1 VGQDGFIAAPEIEEF
16 LRHLQVMGRSGYT
29 LRSYRMGLADFA
41 GWLADE
47 GLPLTAVRRGHIE
60 GYVSKFAVGRAEAT
74 INHRLSVL
82 ASFFAFLIRRDTE
95 IGDGAWA
102 GQMSPVPAQRDGD
115 GVLHR
120 MPGGDAPVRRGR
132 AELRRRTPRRLP
144 REVDPEVAETLIRE
158 AGSWRDR
165 AILLLLTRTGQ
176 RVGDWHPDHGRHG
189 VLGMRLA
196 DFDRRRSAIRVR
208 LKGARDEHLVP
219 VTGDFW
225 PVFDRYLAEERGDPP
240 TDAAW
245 LGHRRGA
252 GRPLRYS
259 AFEAALR
266 YLTGRLGVRVR
277 VTAHMFRHGL
287 AQQVYET
294 AGVKV
299 AQEILGH
306 KHVSTTADTYAHVDQ
321 KAMVAAIVEV
331 EARRRARVAT
341 PPELRRVEQ
350 RYAFAYD
357 RSTIAELEAI
367 CGGVTGEACD
377 E

>member
-1 VGQDGFIAAPEIEEF
+1 MPHHEDIAAREIEDF
-16 LRHLQVMGRSGYT
+16 LQHLRVMGRSGYT
-29 LRSYRMGLADFA
+29 ARSYRFGLGDFA
-41 GWLADE
+41 AWLADE
-47 GLPLTAVRRGHIE
+47 ELPLAAVRRRHIE
-60 GYVSKFAVGRAEAT
+60 AYVAKFAIGRAETT
-74 INHRLSVL
+74 INHRMSVL
-82 ASFFAFLIRRDTE
+82 ASFFAFLVRRDTE
-95 IGDGAWA
+95 MGDGPWA
-102 GQMSPVPAQRDGD
+102 GQTSPVPAQRDAD
-115 GVLHR
+115 AVSHR
-120 MPGGDAPVRRGR
+120 MTGRDAPVRRRR
-132 AELRRRTPRRLP
+132 AELRRRPPRRLP
-144 REVDPEVAETLIRE
+144 REVDPEVAELLIRE

-165 AILLLLTRTGQ
+165 AILLLLARTGQ

-196 DFDRRRSAIRVR
+196 DFDRRRSAITVR
-208 LKGARDEHLVP
+208 LKGARDEHRVP

-240 TDAAW
+240 TDTAW
-245 LGHRRGA
+245 VGHRRGA

-266 YLTGRLGVRVR
+266 YLTDRLGVR

-287 AQQVYET
+287 AQRVYET

-306 KHVSTTADTYAHVDQ
+306 KHVSTTADTYAQVDQ
-321 KAMVAAIVEV
+321 QAMVAAIAEV
-331 EARRRARVAT
+331 ESRRRARDAAQSEHVRA
-341 PPELRRVEQ
+341 EQ

-357 RSTIAELEAI
+357 ASTIVELEAI
-367 CGGVTGEACD
+367 VCGHIAGEACD

>member
-1 VGQDGFIAAPEIEEF
+1 MPHDVDIAIQEAEEF
-16 LRHLQVMGRSGYT
+16 LRHLEVLGRSGYT
-29 LRSYRMGLADFA
+29 LRSYRIGLADF
-41 GWLADE
+41 GRWLAEE
-47 GLPLTAVRRGHIE
+47 GVSLAAVRRRHIE
-60 GYVSKFAVGRAEAT
+60 AYVGKFGVGRAANT
-74 INHRLSVL
+74 VNHRLSVL

-95 IGDGAWA
+95 VGGGVWA
-102 GQMSPVPAQRDGD
+102 SRTSPVPAQADAEA
-115 GVLHR
+115 VLHR
-120 MPGGDAPVRRGR
+120 MAGRDTPVRRGR
-132 AELRRRTPRRLP
+132 AELRRRPPRRLP
-144 REVDPEVAETLIRE
+144 REVDPDVAELLIRE

-176 RVGDWHPDHGRHG
+176 RVGDWHPEHGRHG
-189 VLGMRLA
+189 VLGMGLA
-196 DFDRRRSAIRVR
+196 DFDRRRSAITVR
-208 LKGARDEHLVP
+208 LKGARDEHRVP

-225 PVFDRYLAEERGDPP
+225 AVFDRYLAEERGGPP

-245 LGHRRGA
+245 VGHRRGA
-252 GRPLRYS
+252 GKPLRYS

-266 YLTGRLGVRVR
+266 YLAGRLGVR

-306 KHVSTTADTYAHVDQ
+306 RHVSTTADTYAHVDQ
-321 KAMVAAIVEV
+321 QTMVAALAGV
-331 EARRRARVAT
+331 EARRRVQLTVPTEQLVAG
-341 PPELRRVEQ
+341 Q

-357 RSTIAELEAI
+357 ASTIAELEAVAARHI
-367 CGGVTGEACD
+367 VGEAGD

>member
-1 VGQDGFIAAPEIEEF
+1 MPHDEDIAAREVEEF
-16 LRHLQVMGRSGYT
+16 LQHLDVMGRSGYT
-29 LRSYRMGLADFA
+29 LRSYRLGLADFA

-47 GLPLTAVRRGHIE
+47 GLPLTALRRRHIE
-60 GYVSKFAVGRAEAT
+60 AYVGKFAVGRAETT

-82 ASFFAFLIRRDTE
+82 ASFFAFLVRRDTE
-95 IGDGAWA
+95 NGDGAWD
-102 GQMSPVPAQRDGD
+102 GRTSPVPGQRDAD
-115 GVLHR
+115 AVLHR
-120 MPGGDAPVRRGR
+120 MTGRDALVRRGR
-132 AELRRRTPRRLP
+132 AELRRRPPRQLP
-144 REVDPEVAETLIRE
+144 REVDPEVAELLIRE

-176 RVGDWHPDHGRHG
+176 RVGDWHPEHGRHG

-196 DFDRRRSAIRVR
+196 DLDRRRSAVIVR
-208 LKGARDEHLVP
+208 LKGARDEHRVP

-225 PVFDRYLAEERGDPP
+225 PVFDRYLVEERGDPP

-245 LGHRRGA
+245 VGHRRGA

-266 YLTGRLGVRVR
+266 YLTARLGVR

-287 AQQVYET
+287 AQRVYET

-306 KHVSTTADTYAHVDQ
+306 KRVSTTADTYVHVDQ
-321 KAMVAAIVEV
+321 QAMVAAIAEV
-331 EARRRARVAT
+331 EARRRALADT
-341 PPELRRVEQ
+341 PPQQVRVEQ

-357 RSTIAELEAI
+357 PTTIAELEAI
-367 CGGVTGEACD
+367 VCGHIAGEPSDA
-377 E
+377 

>member
-1 VGQDGFIAAPEIEEF
+1 MHHDVGIATQEAEEF
-16 LRHLQVMGRSGYT
+16 LRHLEVLGRSGYT
-29 LRSYRMGLADFA
+29 LRSYRLGLADF
-41 GWLADE
+41 GSWLADE
-47 GLPLTAVRRGHIE
+47 GMSLGAVRRRHIE
-60 GYVSKFAVGRAEAT
+60 AYVGKFGVGRAAT
-74 INHRLSVL
+74 TVNHRLSVL

-95 IGDGAWA
+95 VGDGAWA
-102 GQMSPVPAQRDGD
+102 GRTSPVPAQADAEA
-115 GVLHR
+115 VLHR
-120 MPGGDAPVRRGR
+120 MAGRDAPVRRGR
-132 AELRRRTPRRLP
+132 AELRRRPPRRLP
-144 REVDPEVAETLIRE
+144 REVDPDVAELLIRE

-176 RVGDWHPDHGRHG
+176 RVGDWHPEHGRHG

-196 DFDRRRSAIRVR
+196 DFDRRRSAITVL
-208 LKGARDEHLVP
+208 LKGARDEHRVP
-219 VTGDFW
+219 VTSDFW

-240 TDAAW
+240 TEAAW
-245 LGHRRGA
+245 VGHRRGA
-252 GRPLRYS
+252 GKPLRYS

-266 YLTGRLGVRVR
+266 YLGERLGIR

-321 KAMVAAIVEV
+321 QTMVAALAGVEV
-331 EARRRARVAT
+331 RRRAQLAI
-341 PPELRRVEQ
+341 PPEQVMAGR

-357 RSTIAELEAI
+357 VSTIAELEAVAACHI
-367 CGGVTGEACD
+367 VGEAGD

>member
-1 VGQDGFIAAPEIEEF
+1 
-16 LRHLQVMGRSGYT
+16 
-29 LRSYRMGLADFA
+29 
-41 GWLADE
+41 
-47 GLPLTAVRRGHIE
+47 
-60 GYVSKFAVGRAEAT
+60 
-74 INHRLSVL
+74 
-82 ASFFAFLIRRDTE
+82 
-95 IGDGAWA
+95 
-102 GQMSPVPAQRDGD
+102 
-115 GVLHR
+115 
-120 MPGGDAPVRRGR
+120 MPGRDAPVRRGR
-132 AELRRRTPRRLP
+132 AELRRRPPRRLP

-176 RVGDWHPDHGRHG
+176 RLGDWHPEHGRHG

-225 PVFDRYLAEERGDPP
+225 PVFDRYLAEERGDPS

-306 KHVSTTADTYAHVDQ
+306 KHVSTTADMYAHVDQ

-367 CGGVTGEACD
+367 VCGGVTGGACD

>member
-1 VGQDGFIAAPEIEEF
+1 VGHDGCIAAPEIEEF
-16 LRHLQVMGRSGYT
+16 LRHLKVMGRSGYT
-29 LRSYRMGLADFA
+29 LRSYRMGLAGFA
-41 GWLADE
+41 GWLAEE
-47 GLPLTAVRRGHIE
+47 GLALTAVRRRHIE
-60 GYVSKFAVGRAEAT
+60 AYVSKFAAGRAETT

-82 ASFFAFLIRRDTE
+82 ASFFAFLIRGDTA
-95 IGDGAWA
+95 IGDGPWA
-102 GQMSPVPAQRDGD
+102 GQMSPVPAQSDAD
-115 GVLHR
+115 AVSHR
-120 MPGGDAPVRRGR
+120 MTGRDVPVRRGR
-132 AELRRRTPRRLP
+132 AELRRRPPRRLP
-144 REVDPEVAETLIRE
+144 REVDPEVAETLISE

-176 RVGDWHPDHGRHG
+176 RLGDWHPEHGRHG

-196 DFDRRRSAIRVR
+196 DFDRRRSAVTVR
-208 LKGARDEHLVP
+208 LKGARDEHRVP

-245 LGHRRGA
+245 VGHRRGA

-266 YLTGRLGVRVR
+266 YLTGRLGVRV
-277 VTAHMFRHGL
+277 TAHMFRHGL
-287 AQQVYET
+287 AQQVYEM

-321 KAMVAAIVEV
+321 QAMVAAIAEV
-331 EARRRARVAT
+331 EARRRTRIAT

-367 CGGVTGEACD
+367 VCGGIAGEACD